1 MFSQAALQS
10 LYHSSIQYWLLHTS
24 TPDRY
29 SISQWMYSPSFN
41 PCSACI
47 FCAAACH
54 SPRFSQLVFFKRRIK
69 KKKKKNEKK
78 RKKAGEKSEEL
89 REDREK
95 KLINIRN
102 NDFLKWQK
110 SLAVIFFTRAPK
122 SYCFNGDRVFTLTV
136 TWVFPQVGRGSS
148 FAPPMNLWWY
158 LRSILMVDSVTIKS
172 QRNCYFSHE
181 RVV

>member
-24 TPDRY
+24 TPDCY

-47 FCAAACH
+47 FCAAACQ
-54 SPRFSQLVFFKRRIK
+54 FSKIFPVGFFQKK
-69 KKKKKNEKK
+69 NEKKKKKNEKK

-95 KLINIRN
+95 KI
-102 NDFLKWQK
+102 DKHQ
-110 SLAVIFFTRAPK
+110 
-122 SYCFNGDRVFTLTV
+122 
-136 TWVFPQVGRGSS
+136 
-148 FAPPMNLWWY
+148 
-158 LRSILMVDSVTIKS
+158 
-172 QRNCYFSHE
+172 E
-181 RVV
+181 